1 MHFDLDQIDPQ
12 IGYKLMTA
20 TVTPRPIAWVTTLAP
35 QGNVNAAPYSFFNV
49 MGHTPPTLVL
59 GLLADPERGFKD
71 TAANILDGGE
81 FVVNLVSEALAP
93 QMNITTM
100 NAPREFSELEAAGLT
115 ARPSRH
121 VAPPHIAEAPVS
133 FECRSLS
140 TIVTGPHQ
148 AIAVGHILSIRIDDA
163 YVQDAERGYVDTPA
177 MQLIARMHGSG
188 WYARSTDL
196 FRMTRPSFADWQAGA
211 VPDTTDSNTG

>member
-1 MHFDLDQIDPQ
+1 MYFDLDQIDPK
-12 IGYKLMTA
+12 IGYKLMSS
-20 TVTPRPIAWVTTLAP
+20 TVTPRPIAWVTTLTP
-35 QGNVNAAPYSFFNV
+35 QGSVNAAPYSFFNV

-81 FVVNLVSEALAP
+81 FVVNLVSEAQAP

-100 NAPREFSELEAAGLT
+100 DAPRGFSELEAAGLT
-115 ARPSRH
+115 PLASRH
-121 VAPPHIAEAPVS
+121 VEPPQIAEAPVS

-148 AIAVGHILSIRIDDA
+148 TIAVGHILSIRIDDA

-196 FRMTRPSFADWQAGA
+196 FQMARPSFADWQAER
-211 VPDTTDSNTG
+211 VSDSVDCNTR